1 MNSYKKLNSQEIAV
15 TVNMAELEQLSENST
30 NDNITLFDFE
40 VFDSRDLM
48 NVLAYAAMSLGK

>member
-1 MNSYKKLNSQEIAV
+1 MG
-15 TVNMAELEQLSENST
+15 ELEQLSENST

-48 NVLAYAAMSLGK
+48 NVLAYAAMSLGKWWFMSILV